1 MTYRTVPEPMMK
13 NLRALAALFALSLL
27 PQLLPQLAAGTLA
40 AQTTNDPFPDP
51 IGDDWAPIVV
61 DYTEFARIP
70 GVGGAAPRMMNVVD
84 EPGTRRIFV
93 SDMVGPIHGVS
104 YDGRTVTQYVDTN
117 DARWGQRVQSQGS
130 ERGLQSFAFHPQFGQ
145 QGAPGYGKFYTW
157 VDVVDTA
164 PQADFLPTGGGDT
177 HDTVLLEWT
186 ARNPSSATY
195 DGGPP
200 RELMRLQQPY
210 QNHNAGHLAFNTT
223 AAVGT
228 PEAGM
233 LYVGVADG
241 GSGGDPQDMAEN
253 MGSIFGKIL
262 RIDPLGTNSRN
273 GKYGIPADNPFVG
286 RSGALGEIYAF
297 GARNPQKFAWDP
309 TNQNMFMTDIG
320 QNTVEELTLVP
331 RGANLG
337 WNTWEGSFRYVGREG
352 VDSRNPRGDPS
363 VTFPVAEYAQPD
375 PLLLGQSAAIGLAV
389 YRANRVQGI
398 ANMVIWGD
406 NPVGEVFAIPADNLP
421 NGGQAAIRRVLFNDG
436 GQARTLLQL
445 IQKHVPDANQAD
457 MRLGLGPEG
466 AIYLLNK
473 ADGIVRRIGR

>member
-1 MTYRTVPEPMMK
+1 MTIRRTVV
-13 NLRALAALFALSLL
+13 ALAALASPFTAALS
-27 PQLLPQLAAGTLA
+27 

-51 IGDDWAPIVV
+51 IGEDWAPLVV

-70 GVGGAAPRMMNVVD
+70 GVGGAQPRMMNIID

-93 SDMVGPIHGVS
+93 SDMVGPISSVS

-117 DARWGQRVQSQGS
+117 DARWGYRVQSQGS

-157 VDVVDTA
+157 GDIVDTA
-164 PQADFLPTGGGDT
+164 PTADFTPLGGGDS

-186 ARNPSSATY
+186 ARNAAAATY

-210 QNHNAGHLAFNTT
+210 GNHNAGHLAFNST
-223 AAVGT
+223 AAAGS
-228 PEAGM
+228 PDFGM

-241 GSGGDPQDMAEN
+241 GSGGDPHN
-253 MGSIFGKIL
+253 MSQNLGSIFGKIL
-262 RIDPLGTNSRN
+262 RIDPLGTNGRN
-273 GKYGIPADNPFVG
+273 GKYGIPADNPFIS
-286 RSGALGEIYAF
+286 RSGALAEIYAY
-297 GARNPQKFAWDP
+297 GARNPQKLAWDP
-309 TNQNMFMTDIG
+309 NNGNLFMSDIG

-337 WNTWEGSFRYVGREG
+337 WNVWEGSYRYVGRDG
-352 VDSRNPRGDPS
+352 VNSSNPRGDAT

-389 YRANRVQGI
+389 YRANRVPAI
-398 ANMVIWGD
+398 SNMVIWGD
-406 NPVGEVFAIPADNLP
+406 NPTGEVFATPADNLP
-421 NGGQAAIRRVLFNDG
+421 NGGQASIRRVLFNDE
-436 GQARTLLQL
+436 GQAKTLLQL
-445 IQKHVPDANQAD
+445 IQKHVANASNAD
-457 MRLGLGPEG
+457 LRLGAGPEG